1 MKNRTALVT
10 GAARGIGKAIA
21 ARLRDDGAN
30 VLAPARNELDLSSND
45 SINSYLS
52 ALDAEVDVL
61 ICNAGINRLGRSTEI
76 TDADIAEMFQVNL
89 VSYMRLIRGLAPGM
103 IGRGYGRITSVSS
116 IWSIVARDRRV
127 AYSTTKAGLNGL
139 TRSLAIE
146 LAPHGILVNAVAPG
160 YVNTEMTKQ
169 NNSAQEIETIEKTL
183 PLGRLAEPNEIAE
196 VVWFL
201 SSSRNSYMTGQTL
214 VADGGFTSQ

>member
-21 ARLRDDGAN
+21 ARLRDDGAT
-30 VLAPARNELDLSSND
+30 VLAPARNELDLASND
-45 SINSYLS
+45 SIDSYLS
-52 ALDAEVDVL
+52 ALNTPVDIL
-61 ICNAGINRLGRSTEI
+61 ICNAGINRLGRSTET

-89 VSYMRLIRGLAPGM
+89 VSYLRLIRGLAPQM
-103 IGRGYGRITSVSS
+103 IERGYGRITSVSS
-116 IWSIVARDRRV
+116 IWSVVSRDRRV
-127 AYSTTKAGLNGL
+127 VYSTTKAGLNGM
-139 TRSLAIE
+139 TRALAVE
-146 LAPHGILVNAVAPG
+146 LSPHGILVNAVAPG
-160 YVNTEMTKQ
+160 YVNTEMTKR
-169 NNSAQEIETIEKTL
+169 NNSAQEIAAIEKTL
-183 PLGRLAEPNEIAE
+183 PLGRLAEPEEIAE